1 MCDLQ
6 EDGWG
11 GGPGQRTPLSP
22 AVALG
27 PAWQWG
33 AVGGTLKVPIGTV
46 LQSVHVCLWWCCVV
60 STRVDRGNSRNGSV
74 PFMSTQS
81 IRQSVID
88 MTSVCVCAQPVVH
101 TGMGS
106 LPMRLLLLSICMLC
120 LVHPVGGQGGGVG
133 SPVQRSSPHPIPG
146 NVPTLSAPGS
156 LSGQP
161 FIFIFISFHSVPFL
175 VSGSAGQDPYPNVF
189 ISSCFAGMPFLV
201 SGIPLESKFSSTF
214 HACLSRSCL
223 ESTASALASSE
234 CVRFWIFPSWGQIP
248 GTSGPIPTRDAIKSS
263 GQESPVGTICIGSG
277 CDVCFVRIIEFILF
291 FLTQR
296 DHLHR
301 R

>member
-1 MCDLQ
+1 MLLPFLGVVFSCCGMHFWSRVTCLGPVHYLLFLRK
-6 EDGWG
+6 DGQG
-11 GGPGQRTPLSP
+11 DMFT
-22 AVALG
+22 VALLG
-27 PAWQWG
+27 
-33 AVGGTLKVPIGTV
+33 
-46 LQSVHVCLWWCCVV
+46 
-60 STRVDRGNSRNGSV
+60 D
-74 PFMSTQS
+74 
-81 IRQSVID
+81 
-88 MTSVCVCAQPVVH
+88 VCVQPVVH

-120 LVHPVGGQGGGVG
+120 LVHPVGGQGGGEG
-133 SPVQRSSPHPIPG
+133 SPVQRSSPTPSQETYPLCLLLGPRLGSWRGFTLHFQFHLISCCAIPI
-146 NVPTLSAPGS
+146 
-156 LSGQP
+156 
-161 FIFIFISFHSVPFL
+161 

-201 SGIPLESKFSSTF
+201 SGVPLESKFSSTF
-214 HACLSRSCL
+214 HACLSRSCV

-234 CVRFWIFPSWGQIP
+234 CVRFWIFPSRGQIP

-263 GQESPVGTICIGSG
+263 GQESPIGTICIGSG